1 MDDLLWLVVMYA
13 VIPAFILLIGA
24 LVIWRRFQDK
34 KSGFPAQDER
44 TLKVTGRAAIYAL
57 YVGSY
62 FMIALLLIF
71 IIGQEFFDLSDF
83 GAGPVLIA
91 SLLVFNVTFLA
102 LRWYLERKGDL

>member
-1 MDDLLWLVVMYA
+1 MDGFLWLVVMYL
-13 VIPAFILLIGA
+13 VIPALLLLIGA
-24 LVIWRRFQDK
+24 WGIWRRLQDK

-44 TLKVTGRAAIYAL
+44 TLKITGKAATYAL

-62 FMIALLLIF
+62 FMIALLLMLIV
-71 IIGQEFFDLSDF
+71 GQEFFGLPDF

-91 SLLVFNVTFLA
+91 SLLVFSVTFLV